1 MYGGGGLVA
10 QSCPAVVLATPWT
23 VALQIPLSMGF
34 PGKSTGM
41 GCHFLLQRIF
51 PAQCSNLGILHCRW
65 ILYQLSYQGS
75 PSICCCAVTESCLTP
90 CDPMDCSIPGF
101 PVLHYLLIVIVIQS
115 LSNVQLSEMPRTP
128 GFPVLQYLP
137 VCLNSTMESVMPS
150 NHLILCRLLLLLP
163 SIFPSIRVFSK

>member
-51 PAQCSNLGILHCRW
+51 PAQWSNLGLLHCRW

-101 PVLHYLLIVIVIQS
+101 PVLHYLLEFAQTHVHWVSDAIQPSHPLSLPSLPALNLSQHQS
-115 LSNVQLSEMPRTP
+115 LFQWVGSSHQVAKLLE
-128 GFPVLQYLP
+128 LQFQHQ
-137 VCLNSTMESVMPS
+137 S
-150 NHLILCRLLLLLP
+150 
-163 SIFPSIRVFSK
+163 F